1 MAWRMSTL
9 TFWDSPLRNFQI
21 FAAANPVAATL
32 ACAAAATRNDDGN
45 CGSSPVS
52 VTASSAA
59 ASPKA
64 EVQMSLRISRGLCIA
79 VTSPYGSKLPH
90 HGRSCND
97 GHRSPYRWRGA
108 FGDSR
113 DGRCVRHVHLRR
125 GGAQARAGGDMEQ
138 RVVRALL
145 LCGDQLYRE
154 LGLYRLCGRRLM
166 GGRVSDDHVPA
177 PAARRAA
184 RGGCAGVASRAQAK
198 PINKPAGGFS

>member
-1 MAWRMSTL
+1 MSTL
-9 TFWDSPLRNFQI
+9 TFCCSPLRNFQI

-52 VTASSAA
+52 VTAPSAA
-59 ASPKA
+59 ASPPA
-64 EVQMSLRISRGLCIA
+64 EVQMSDRISSEVFLGLCIA

-97 GHRSPYRWRGA
+97 GHRSPDRWRGA

-125 GGAQARAGGDMEQ
+125 GGAQ
-138 RVVRALL
+138 
-145 LCGDQLYRE
+145 
-154 LGLYRLCGRRLM
+154 
-166 GGRVSDDHVPA
+166 
-177 PAARRAA
+177 
-184 RGGCAGVASRAQAK
+184 
-198 PINKPAGGFS
+198 